1 MLRSCNHPRVV
12 LLLVLRVLLLLLLLL
27 LSDRDGDRHDNDGAA
42 TPWFLYSYCN
52 ALAQLVVIS
61 AIFRQ
66 PASKRLYA
74 RPLLFSTSERLKLD
88 TNSSKFGA
96 RCELGVRLVSLLL

>member
-1 MLRSCNHPRVV
+1 MLRSCFHPRVV

-27 LSDRDGDRHDNDGAA
+27 LLSDRDGDRHDDDGAA
-42 TPWFLYSYCN
+42 TPWFLGTLQRS
-52 ALAQLVVIS
+52 AQLVVIS

-74 RPLLFSTSERLKLD
+74 RPLLFSTSEQ
-88 TNSSKFGA
+88 NA
-96 RCELGVRLVSLLL
+96 